1 MMRHSRRTKSK
12 PSAKATSQST
22 RKAVIPDDYTLQ
34 IDLDSRA
41 ALRNFRNR
49 CNFFRARFRAY
60 RNLSHWR
67 FHVCVSKSSSP
78 GHYHATVTFTE
89 RLTQAE
95 RGWAQALLGDD
106 PNRGIYGFFRHLNGS
121 RYPFL
126 FFERTRGNM

>member
-1 MMRHSRRTKSK
+1 MRHSRKTKSK
-12 PSAKATSQST
+12 PLAKGTSPST

-34 IDLDSRA
+34 IDLDSHA
-41 ALRNFRNR
+41 ALLTFRNR
-49 CNFFRARFRAY
+49 VRFFRARFRSY

-67 FHVCVSKSSSP
+67 FSVIVRRSSTH
-78 GHYHATVTFTE
+78 GHYHGLVTFTE

-126 FFERTRGNM
+126 FFEKER

>member
-1 MMRHSRRTKSK
+1 MKNIKSHIPQK
-12 PSAKATSQST
+12 SIK
-22 RKAVIPDDYTLQ
+22 KAVIPDDYTVQ
-34 IDLDSRA
+34 IDLDSRD

-60 RNLSHWR
+60 RKLRHWS
-67 FHVCVSKSSSP
+67 FHVRVSRSSSP
-78 GHYHATVTFTE
+78 WHYHATVIFTE

-106 PNRGIYGFFRHLNGS
+106 PNRGVYGFFRHLNGS

-126 FFERTRGNM
+126 FFERGPHAER

>member
-1 MMRHSRRTKSK
+1 MAKKART
-12 PSAKATSQST
+12 T
-22 RKAVIPDDYTLQ
+22 RKVAVIPDDYTVQ

-41 ALRNFRNR
+41 ALANFRNR
-49 CNFFRARFRAY
+49 VAFFRARFRAY
-60 RNLSHWR
+60 RNLHHWR
-67 FHVCVSKSSSP
+67 FSIRLLRSATR

-106 PNRGIYGFFRHLNGS
+106 PNRGVYGFFRHLNGS

-126 FFERTRGNM
+126 FFEKERTK